1 MPRLG
6 LPNHPPFP
14 LSLLSYLNT
23 MKSLSIR
30 QNLWGAISVLVIA
43 TTMSTANAAIT
54 VDGSRDGGMEA
65 EYSQIALQT
74 HTTNWGAGNALAN
87 MYAADTGKLL
97 NLFIAGRANDV
108 TGNAVIL
115 FIDSKAGG
123 VSNITNNLI
132 KSGGFESDLNNL
144 GVDGVSGLTFE
155 SGFVPDMAIR
165 IFGTGAEAYASY
177 FDLQKQIRVD
187 LGRVDNATA
196 SHGAVTELRTTW
208 TDVGVDSS
216 FYGASIDG
224 VEMSLNMALLGV
236 PEGTQDVKLM
246 AILVN
251 GDSTY
256 GSNQALGSLDTSA
269 DMAGGV
275 NTFNFETE
283 PGTQTLT
290 FSVDRPALLPGDD
303 EDGDGINNDVDPFP
317 LAQTRDITFSV
328 DMNVE
333 AAKGDFTPPSSVEVQ
348 FFSGSQL
355 ALSTLTLTD
364 PDLDLIYTGT
374 QADVEGFDGDS
385 FGTYKFTTDDVENTN
400 SGYEFGFDRTF
411 NLGVAE
417 TTQVLNTV
425 FFSDDAIFDFGE
437 WAAVNAG
444 GQTAEEDFDKDG
456 MPNGIEHFM
465 GETGSS
471 FTPNPQAIAGVVTW
485 PRGPYVDPNGFSV
498 WTTDDLTDDWDE
510 VTESADVSDPA
521 SVKFTLPTGTPT
533 LFVRLQVP

>member
-1 MPRLG
+1 
-6 LPNHPPFP
+6 
-14 LSLLSYLNT
+14 

-30 QNLWGAISVLVIA
+30 QNLGGAISALLI
-43 TTMSTANAAIT
+43 TTAMSTANAAIT
-54 VDGSRDGGMEA
+54 VDGSRDGGIET
-65 EYSQIALQT
+65 EYSQISLQT
-74 HTTNWGAGNALAN
+74 HTTGWDAGNALAN
-87 MYAADTGKLL
+87 MHAADTGKLL
-97 NLFIAGRANDV
+97 NLFIAGRAN
-108 TGNAVIL
+108 GNAVIL

-144 GVDGVSGLTFE
+144 VDGSTGMTFE
-155 SGFVPDMAIR
+155 SGFEPDMAIR
-165 IFGTGAEAYASY
+165 VYGTGVEAYASY

-208 TDVGVDSS
+208 TDVGADSS
-216 FYGASIDG
+216 FYAAAVDG

-251 GDSTY
+251 GDSTF
-256 GSNQALGSLDTSA
+256 GSNQTLGSLNTNA

-275 NTFNFETE
+275 NAFNFETE
-283 PGTQTLT
+283 PGVQTLT
-290 FSVDRPALLPGDD
+290 FSVSRPALVPGED
-303 EDGDGINNDVDPFP
+303 EDGDGITNDVDPFP

-333 AAKGDFTPPSSVEVQ
+333 AAKGDFSAPSSVEVQ
-348 FFSGSQL
+348 FFSGSQA

-364 PDLDLIYTGT
+364 PDVDLIYTGT
-374 QADVEGFDGDS
+374 QSDVQGFEGDS
-385 FGTYKFTTDDVENTN
+385 FGTYKFTTDDPNNTN

-417 TTQVLNTV
+417 TTQVLGTV
-425 FFSDDAIFDFGE
+425 FFSDDAIFDYGE
-437 WAAVNAG
+437 WSAVNAG
-444 GQTAEEDFDKDG
+444 GQTADGDFDLDG
-456 MPNGIEHFM
+456 MLNGIEHFM

-471 FTPNPQAIAGVVTW
+471 FTPNPQPIAGVVTW

-498 WTTDDLTDDWDE
+498 WTTEDLTEDWDD

-521 SVKFTLPTGTPT
+521 SVKYTLPTGTPK